1 MNSFLLVSI
10 YLQTCFFL
18 FTNHYF
24 LTQDF
29 FLSVNFSTHLIYC
42 FYERFLFE
50 KSLNINTC
58 IFGSKIVFNTHN
70 RSVIYMNMILIYIFL
85 YEKNMIWQTKIF
97 IRTEG
102 VRSKNFYVFFSHKIF
117 GNIINKTVGFP
128 CLFDITFQ
136 IVCLYNHMFIWNT
149 WLSPN
154 SNNLKNTLM
163 NTDSIY

>member
-1 MNSFLLVSI
+1 
-10 YLQTCFFL
+10 
-18 FTNHYF
+18 
-24 LTQDF
+24 
-29 FLSVNFSTHLIYC
+29 
-42 FYERFLFE
+42 
-50 KSLNINTC
+50 
-58 IFGSKIVFNTHN
+58 
-70 RSVIYMNMILIYIFL
+70 MNMILIYIFL

-102 VRSKNFYVFFSHKIF
+102 VRSKKFYVFFSHKIF

-163 NTDSIY
+163 NTDSYIKMLTINFLYMYIQHQQIMNNIKHSMPQILKSSYNSVFFFF